1 MPLPKA
7 VIFDLDGTLIDS
19 APDIGAA
26 LNRFLTGRGRPAV
39 PPDRV
44 RGMIGDG
51 ALNLL
56 RYAHI
61 ETGEP
66 LHPDEEQQVLADF
79 IDVYESQPTDPESVY
94 PGVHATL
101 EELARRGVLLGL
113 CTNKPARVTREVLAQ
128 IGMAERFGAVAGG
141 DTLDVRKPDGR
152 HLAWVIERLGVPERS
167 AVMVGDN
174 ANDMKAARS
183 LGIPAVA
190 VSYGYPRMPIADL
203 GADIVIDRFD
213 ELPSAL
219 ERLSA

>member
-26 LNRFLTGRGRPAV
+26 LNRFLAGRGRPTV

-44 RGMIGDG
+44 RAMIGDG

-56 RYAHI
+56 RYAHA

-66 LHPDEEQQVLADF
+66 LRPDEEEQVLADF
-79 IDVYESQPTDPESVY
+79 IDVYESQPTDPDSVY
-94 PGVHATL
+94 PGVRATL
-101 EELARRGVLLGL
+101 DALARQGVLLGL

-128 IGMAERFGAVAGG
+128 IGMADRFGAVAGG
-141 DTLDVRKPDGR
+141 DTLEVRKPDGR
-152 HLAWVIERLGVPERS
+152 HVAWVVGKLGVTDGA
-167 AVMVGDN
+167 AVMVGDGI
-174 ANDMKAARS
+174 NDVKAAHA

-190 VSYGYPRMPIADL
+190 VSYGYPRMPVADL

-219 ERLSA
+219 ERLGG